1 MLNKKIKIDLLND
14 TTSEKISSL
23 IHEIQKKSRVRKIT
37 YLSIKDVC
45 RKLNTYLNNHLG
57 IPKKYMNDITV
68 YVDYNNSVFPK
79 SYKGIPE
86 STHFTLV
93 YKNGFWY
100 ITDMSRNKTST
111 DKYFIV
117 YPETTKQYIIDKT
130 LKNIEKGL

>member
-23 IHEIQKKSRVRKIT
+23 IHEIQKKSHVRKIT

-45 RKLNTYLNNHLG
+45 RDLNTYLHNHLG
-57 IPKKYMNDITV
+57 IPKKYMNDIII

-100 ITDMSRNKTST
+100 VIDMSRNKTST

-117 YPETTKQYIIDKT
+117 YPEITKQYIIDKT
-130 LKNIEKGL
+130 LNDIKKGL

>member
-14 TTSEKISSL
+14 TTKEKICTL
-23 IHEIQKKSRVRKIT
+23 IQEIQKKSRIREIN
-37 YLSIKDVC
+37 YLSIKEVC
-45 RKLNTYLNNHLG
+45 KELNTYFHRLG

-68 YVDYNNSVFPK
+68 YVDYNNNVFPK

-100 ITDMSRNKTST
+100 IVDMSRNKTST
-111 DKYFIV
+111 DRYYIV
-117 YPETTKQYIIDKT
+117 YPEITKQYIIDKT